1 MLSSRR
7 RLVTALAVV
16 AFLYG
21 AAQLVASTD
30 AVERRLRARIDAAL
44 RARLGDELSLGA
56 YVGVDLLF
64 RVTFGP
70 IDVPVQHG
78 GPPVVSVARATAR
91 ASLPALLRGRI
102 EPASILL
109 GDVRVAPGPDGRDL
123 RAIAARVE
131 AMRAARAFGA
141 DGAQGGA
148 RDLPKLKLRGLLVEL
163 PLHGATIALGPVDA
177 NVIVHRGAEGPRLDA
192 DVILR
197 SGGRAALMAERGSS
211 GWRARLRVAGLGP
224 GALPPGMR
232 GGAARLAEGSLSVD
246 AEAEAPADL
255 SRAVAQVRAE
265 IEGLVLAGERIG
277 PQPVGPLSA
286 SAAGTLEWDR
296 AARRVTLRD
305 GAATLLKSLAAS
317 VSGEL
322 ALGPPATF
330 SVALRADRLDY
341 SALLAA
347 LPPALAVPPGAPRP
361 SGTLDGRLEVGGPLL
376 APAEWT
382 LSAALELGRIRDA
395 ARHGGRTSLA
405 EPFLH
410 RPPLDAG
417 GRGRELVVG
426 PANPNFVPIGE
437 LPEHVIRAVTTAE
450 DGGFFGHA
458 GFDFDELR
466 NAFAQGAEKGRVVRG
481 GSTIS
486 QQLAKNLFLASCWEI
501 VEPPRTTRPF
511 SAPCA
516 NAFRSSSKSNP
527 AWPKKPPSSAVV
539 TARMTCSGSS
549 PMGTKF
555 GFAGPTT
562 SSRPRPPASSG
573 GLWRNGSASDVRP
586 PWRAASR
593 IRPSSSAAES
603 VHSAG
608 ARSGP
613 PTSSRPSSVPEG
625 RGAPGGTASAGGS
638 AASRAE

>member
-1 MLSSRR
+1 MIDLLPPRRVNPARCDALLPPPPRHRARR
-7 RLVTALAVV
+7 RGVPVRRRAARRLDGRGRAAAARSHRRRASRAPRRRALARRVRRRRPP
-16 AFLYG
+16 LPRHLRPHRRPR
-21 AAQLVASTD
+21 AARRPAG
-30 AVERRLRARIDAAL
+30 RLRRARDRPRLAARAPARAN
-44 RARLGDELSLGA
+44 RARLD
-56 YVGVDLLF
+56 
-64 RVTFGP
+64 
-70 IDVPVQHG
+70 
-78 GPPVVSVARATAR
+78 
-91 ASLPALLRGRI
+91 PARGR
-102 EPASILL
+102 A
-109 GDVRVAPGPDGRDL
+109 GRP
-123 RAIAARVE
+123 
-131 AMRAARAFGA
+131 
-141 DGAQGGA
+141 GA
-148 RDLPKLKLRGLLVEL
+148 RRARPPRDRRPRRG
-163 PLHGATIALGPVDA
+163 DA
-177 NVIVHRGAEGPRLDA
+177 GRAGFR
-192 DVILR
+192 R
-197 SGGRAALMAERGSS
+197 GGRAALMAERGSS

>member
-56 YVGVDLLF
+56 FVGVDLLF

-361 SGTLDGRLEVGGPLL
+361 AGTLDGRLEVGGPLL

-486 QQLAKNLFLASCWEI
+486 QQLAKNLFLGPE
-501 VEPPRTTRPF
+501 RTFARKV
-511 SAPCA
+511 
-516 NAFRSSSKSNP
+516 RE
-527 AWPKKPPSSAVV
+527 AVV
-539 TARMTCSGSS
+539 TVGLEASLPKRRLMEIYLNV
-549 PMGTKF
+549 
-555 GFAGPTT
+555 AEWGP
-562 SSRPRPPASSG
+562 
-573 GLWRNGSASDVRP
+573 GLWGIGPAARHWFGKDARALTPKEAAFLASVIPNPVRYHAMFERGATTEGWDERVRGLLFKMAQQGSLSD
-586 PWRAASR
+586 
-593 IRPSSSAAES
+593 AEL
-603 VHSAG
+603 AG
-608 ARSGP
+608 ALVEP
-613 PTSSRPSSVPEG
+613 VVF
-625 RGAPGGTASAGGS
+625 ASAPLGTP
-638 AASRAE
+638 